1 MRFQFLPGLV
11 AVSGA
16 LALAACATTEG
27 PPPATSAWRA
37 PPPSVPRSPLPPVRP
52 ATPEHADAGDHA
64 AINGSFAHLR
74 GWAEDDHA
82 AALAAFQQSCAAA
95 HDPALKDVCSR
106 AIALGHADERQ
117 ARQFLE
123 VNFRPEASPEEGLL
137 TAYFAPVYEARN
149 MPEGDFTA
157 PVRPRPDDLPTAD
170 WSASAG
176 APYADRAEID
186 TRPAPDALAWMRP
199 EDLFFLQIQGSG
211 VLVYPNGVRV
221 KALFD
226 GVNGAKFRGIATPM
240 RDQGL
245 ITDTSGD
252 SIRQWLAAH
261 AGPDAQSVMR
271 LNPRYVFFKLGP
283 DDGQDPA
290 GAAGMPLIPGRAV
303 AVDTS
308 RHTLG
313 ELVWIDASAPTLPGA
328 FPTYRRLTVALD
340 TGGAIKGDAR
350 ADLYLGRGPAA
361 GLAAGRVRHT
371 LRLYRLVP
379 VEPQSF

>member
-16 LALAACATTEG
+16 LTLAACATTTA
-27 PPPATSAWRA
+27 PPPATTAWRA
-37 PPPSVPRSPLPPVRP
+37 PPPVPRSAPPPVRA
-52 ATPEHADAGDHA
+52 ATPEHADAGGGHA
-64 AINGSFAHLR
+64 PANAAFAHLR

-82 AALAAFQQSCAAA
+82 AALAAFQQSCGAVQ
-95 HDPALKDVCSR
+95 DPALKDVCRR
-106 AIALGHADERQ
+106 AVALGHADERE
-117 ARQFLE
+117 ARRFLE
-123 VNFRPEASPEEGLL
+123 ANFRPEASPEEGLL

-149 MPEGDFTA
+149 LPEGDFTA

-170 WSASAG
+170 WTTGVG
-176 APYADRAEID
+176 APYADRTEIEA
-186 TRPAPDALAWMRP
+186 RPAPDALAWMRP

-211 VLVYPNGVRV
+211 VLVYPNGARV

-261 AGPDAQSVMR
+261 AGPDARTVMD

-283 DDGQDPA
+283 DDDKDPA

-308 RHTLG
+308 RHALG

-350 ADLYLGRGPAA
+350 ADLYLGRGPEA